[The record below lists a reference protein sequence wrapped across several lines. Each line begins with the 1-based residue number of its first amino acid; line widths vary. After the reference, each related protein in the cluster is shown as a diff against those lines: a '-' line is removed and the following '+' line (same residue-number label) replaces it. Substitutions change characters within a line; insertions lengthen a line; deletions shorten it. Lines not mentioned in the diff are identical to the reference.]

1 MTEGTVN
8 ASTWRG
14 LVGMGAAGLLALGAW
29 HSRSAPVDEPP
40 GKSEAADARAS
51 RSKLKGEAP
60 TSGVPITLAE
70 DEEPAQKPVNGWDVP
85 CHDVELTAAEVA
97 REVEAEV
104 VARQAQENTGQRP
117 ERVERTG
124 TSGTIAGEL
133 RKWSTGQTVQLDNGQ
148 RWRIVQGDVFF
159 SNPVTNPK
167 VTIEPGFLGAWW
179 MRMDDATPAVKVQ
192 RVD

>member
-1 MTEGTVN
+1 MRWSLPFVVVLSWCAFLQAPVAWAADKAYVPIEQRLSAEQMRAT
-8 ASTWRG
+8 G
-14 LVGMGAAGLLALGAW
+14 LDALSAEQLALLNRLL
-29 HSRSAPVDEPP
+29 SDDR
-40 GKSEAADARAS
+40 
-51 RSKLKGEAP
+51 
-60 TSGVPITLAE
+60 
-70 DEEPAQKPVNGWDVP
+70 
-85 CHDVELTAAEVA
+85 AEVA

-104 VARQAQENTGQRP
+104 VARQAQENTGRRP

-159 SNPVTNPK
+159 SKPVTNPK